1 MRTEQGCRG
10 VGRRGAAAAKQAE
23 SRLPLAAVQALAS
36 NRPATCAC
44 SNIKCQPQLRAA
56 HSMCR
61 HSVRSAPGVL
71 HPHGALLAVE
81 LARLCG
87 SGGKHQNRRNE
98 LSKMQGRQGTT
109 CGSNTEGMPA
119 RPLDRCKRS
128 RNLMHQCSTHPHQSR
143 RWSPLSQTRAAGR
156 RRPSPARPCRTG
168 SASTVARPAT

>member
-1 MRTEQGCRG
+1 MWGGGAQLLLNKQSRGCHSLQSKPWPAIGPPHAHAATSSVNQSSAQRTAR
-10 VGRRGAAAAKQAE
+10 VG
-23 SRLPLAAVQALAS
+23 
-36 NRPATCAC
+36 
-44 SNIKCQPQLRAA
+44 
-56 HSMCR
+56 

-71 HPHGALLAVE
+71 HPHGALLAVV

-156 RRPSPARPCRTG
+156 RRPSLARPCRTG